1 MNSVRCLLLL
11 PLVIAAPLAAQDP
24 RLDARLAPETARE
37 VRILLDSAR
46 SAALPTEPL
55 VQKALEGQ
63 SKNAPPPR
71 IVGAV
76 RLLLGALRD
85 ARLALGE
92 GASAPELIAGANAL
106 RAGVP
111 PATVSALRRQR
122 GREVTVPLSVL
133 TDLVARGVTAAA
145 ASRAVS
151 SMVGDGLADRDILLL
166 RTQVEQD
173 IRTGVAPG
181 SALDHRLSGLP
192 AAGPPRQP

>member
-1 MNSVRCLLLL
+1 MNPARLLLL
-11 PLVIAAPLAAQDP
+11 APILFAGPLAAQDA
-24 RLDARLAPETARE
+24 RLEARLAPETARE
-37 VRILLDSAR
+37 VRLLLDSAR
-46 SAALPTEPL
+46 HAALPTEPL

-85 ARLALGE
+85 ARLALGDDSPE
-92 GASAPELIAGANAL
+92 PELIAGANAL
-106 RAGVP
+106 RAGAP
-111 PATVSALRRQR
+111 PATLSALRRQR
-122 GREVTVPLSVL
+122 GRELTVPLSVL
-133 TDLVARGVTAAA
+133 TDLVARGVGAAA

-151 SMVGDGLADRDILLL
+151 TMVGDGLADRDFLLL

-192 AAGPPRQP
+192 AAAPPRQP